1 MEETAH
7 KFAIHL
13 IVLVH
18 NFMEDLLVLNVRKF
32 LNLYKLLFE
41 LGVYE

>member
-18 NFMEDLLVLNVRKF
+18 NFMEDLLVLNVRKKF
-32 LNLYKLLFE
+32 FFQIKDFFRD
-41 LGVYE
+41 